1 MKTTAN
7 IAQMLVRGLGVIL
20 ILLGITFWSGHA
32 LNLVNLHMAIGVLF
46 VLSLWV
52 LAGLAGAVHLPIRLL
67 LLGVLWGV
75 VVLWL
80 GMVQRTMLVGSM
92 HWIIR
97 VLHLL
102 VGLAAMGVGDSIGR
116 RVKMT
121 LDT

>member
-52 LAGLAGAVHLPIRLL
+52 LAGLAGAVHLPIRLV

-121 LDT
+121 LDA

>member
-52 LAGLAGAVHLPIRLL
+52 LAGLAGVVHLPIRLV